1 MHVAG
6 ETERRINQLYN
17 DVHAIYEQ
25 LGTVQTVQ
33 KSHTSQLKTLNKTV
47 TGIAAT
53 QQEHGE
59 QLKTLKATQQ
69 EHSEQLKTLNGTV
82 AGIWTT
88 QQEHGEKLNRLD
100 AALAVLTEQ
109 VGTQGARLDSLETR
123 LDGVDARL
131 DTQDRK
137 LDLILG
143 ALGISS
149 N

>member
-1 MHVAG
+1 MIELLLGVQHNLVALMG
-6 ETERRINQLYN
+6 EVACAEADAGRYLASKLAKIGAV
-17 DVHAIYEQ
+17 DVQ
-25 LGTVQTVQ
+25 
-33 KSHTSQLKTLNKTV
+33 
-47 TGIAAT
+47 
-53 QQEHGE
+53 
-59 QLKTLKATQQ
+59 
-69 EHSEQLKTLNGTV
+69 
-82 AGIWTT
+82 
-88 QQEHGEKLNRLD
+88 RLD